1 MLGDVWKCYW
11 PILERLEGELCELTF
26 AVAFADSHLG
36 VYSARFADLLLRSC
50 AECENVGKSLCVE
63 KSLPPSGANIHQFN
77 FPAIGTAICSRIAIH
92 TKELTIIWP
101 YQSLT
106 TISIRPFDTWQP
118 TGSTNPEWFNAY
130 NGVKHDRIGNA
141 QKANVK
147 NVIHALGGLFI
158 LNLWL
163 REEDI
168 TQHSE
173 HFNLAQR
180 RVTAYSQFFSPAKF
194 FKLKSR
200 DGLSGPMSG
209 SNLRGHVFEWT

>member
-1 MLGDVWKCYW
+1 MSDAWKSYW
-11 PILERLEGELCELTF
+11 PIFERLEGELCELTF

-36 VYSARFADLLLRSC
+36 VYSARLADLLLRSC
-50 AECENVGKSLCVE
+50 AECENVGKSVCVD
-63 KSLPPSGANIHQFN
+63 KTLASATNVQQFN
-77 FPAIGTAICSRIAIH
+77 FPDIGNVICSHIPIY

-106 TISIRPFDTWQP
+106 YTSIRPFDTWQP
-118 TGSTNPEWFNAY
+118 IGSMNPDWFNAY

-141 QKANVK
+141 QKANIK

-163 REEDI
+163 RQEDI

-173 HFNLAQR
+173 HFNLANR
-180 RVTAYSQFFSPAKF
+180 RVTSYSQFFSPEKF
-194 FKLKSR
+194 LKTT
-200 DGLSGPMSG
+200 DG
-209 SNLRGHVFEWT
+209 NLRNLVFEWT